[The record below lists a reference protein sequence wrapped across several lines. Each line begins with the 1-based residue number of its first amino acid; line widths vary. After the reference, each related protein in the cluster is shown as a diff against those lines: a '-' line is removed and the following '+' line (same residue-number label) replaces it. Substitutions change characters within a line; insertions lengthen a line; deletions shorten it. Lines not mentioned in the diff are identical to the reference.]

1 MKVGDTVV
9 LHYRLT
15 AQDGSELES
24 TFDGE
29 PARITIGSGEL
40 PATLERNLA
49 ITPFNKRYVY
59 MLQPDEAFGH
69 HDEALIQNIPAAEF
83 PHDISPAIDS
93 LIEFSLP
100 NGTTLSGKVLEKSAD
115 SIRIDFNHPL
125 ADCPVSFE
133 IEILE
138 SIPAPR

>member
-1 MKVGDTVV
+1 MKVGNTVV

-15 AQDGSELES
+15 TQDGTEVES

-29 PARITIGSGEL
+29 PARITIGSGEM
-40 PATLERNLA
+40 PATLERHLA
-49 ITPFNKRYVY
+49 ITPLNKRYVY
-59 MLQPDEAFGH
+59 MLQPREAFGCH
-69 HDEALIQNIPAAEF
+69 EEALVQSVPATEF
-83 PHDISPAIDS
+83 PLDIPPAVGS

-100 NGTTLSGKVLEKSAD
+100 NGVTLSGKVLEKNGD
-115 SIRIDFNHPL
+115 SIRVDFNHPL